1 MGMADFM
8 ETVEAQKAQKRRFAE
23 LGVAEKQP
31 GVAWMLWLILGWA
44 GGHRFYLRKQG
55 WLMLAWFFAGSIVLA
70 SILPGDTGLNIWGIG
85 VLAWLVVD
93 AFFIPGWVRDF
104 QRAYAK
110 AERKLEAEDMIEML
124 TLPLTRAAQKH
135 GGTLTVAQ
143 GVLETGLTFT
153 QIEQCLMEMSKTG
166 YVGIENADDGNL
178 QFVFGDL
185 PEYDEDEARQQ
196 AELEAQAFALQE
208 ASEMLNEQAE
218 QLERAERRS
227 ETRSAA
233 KTGIAAG
240 IAMFGARAL
249 LGEVFDDDE

>member
-1 MGMADFM
+1 MGMAEFM

-31 GVAWMLWLILGWA
+31 GTAWTLWLILGWI

-55 WLMLAWFFAGSIVLA
+55 WLMLAWFFPGTLVLTIV
-70 SILPGDTGLNIWGIG
+70 LPGDTGFNVWGIG
-85 VLAWLVVD
+85 VLLWLVAD
-93 AFFIPGWVRDF
+93 AFLIPGWVRDF
-104 QRAYAK
+104 QAAYAK

-185 PEYDEDEARQQ
+185 PEYDEDEASQQ
-196 AELEAQAFALQE
+196 AEMEAQALALHE
-208 ASEMLNEQAE
+208 ASEILNEQAE

-233 KTGIAAG
+233 KSGIAAG